1 MVKNQTKKLE
11 SKENIT
17 YTTEN
22 TARNNRKDSTGK
34 IGISVQN
41 VEEIIKN
48 KMSVGMRN
56 TQGKAK

>member
-34 IGISVQN
+34 IGIRVQN

-48 KMSVGMRN
+48 
-56 TQGKAK
+56 TQDKAK